1 VGGPV
6 ITLEAAH
13 EAAKDSMGNAPE
25 DGISRTHATLEYM
38 RSVTQS
44 GVPSATLHLKEGCI
58 LILTRN
64 MLATLGL
71 VNGTRLRLLSVAP
84 PEGEPMS
91 LLHVE
96 TVGLGEP
103 TRHFIPR
110 IIFELTTPGG
120 LKFVRRQ
127 FPVRLAYA
135 FTGNKAQGQTIVK
148 SVSDSRH
155 ESFAHGTAYVANSRT
170 TGFAT
175 LGFLHAPLP
184 EGDAPGG
191 RPTFTNCVLQHA
203 LAGGVLCW
211 WARPVSA
218 RRSAALQSWAAGPAR
233 RRRARSRRRWHPR
246 RAQRGSAPRSP
257 PRAQHRTRRLRL
269 RTLTARRTRSHK
281 AVVRRRVKQRR
292 ESRRK
297 HSK

>member
-1 VGGPV
+1 MGLGDAPLHPAHPV
-6 ITLEAAH
+6 ITLLAAH

-38 RSVTQS
+38 RSVTQT
-44 GVPSATLHLKEGCI
+44 GVPSATLCL
-58 LILTRN
+58 
-64 MLATLGL
+64 
-71 VNGTRLRLLSVAP
+71 
-84 PEGEPMS
+84 
-91 LLHVE
+91 
-96 TVGLGEP
+96 
-103 TRHFIPR
+103 
-110 IIFELTTPGG
+110 
-120 LKFVRRQ
+120 
-127 FPVRLAYA
+127 
-135 FTGNKAQGQTIVK
+135 
-148 SVSDSRH
+148 
-155 ESFAHGTAYVANSRT
+155 YVANSRT

-191 RPTFTNCVLQHA
+191 RPTFTNCVLQRA

-292 ESRRK
+292 VSRRM